1 MVACW
6 TCRLSYHFQVGA
18 AQGQPRRWLAG
29 HAELMERRGKIWWGL
44 RPQTPT
50 FCGCGSLWLL
60 PEMEVLF
67 GPALV
72 PRCPRKIPPKQAPD
86 QALPDREW
94 QIVTNGNAVRNIGGS
109 EALDAVTIP
118 VVAVVDTAI
127 PTVTE
132 GVTHESESEGEE
144 LNVSP
149 DIPLEVKEAAGAL
162 SSSGEVDSVRPP
174 HEPDPVVTGVVPS
187 QPVLIVKPV
196 PPDDKAVTV
205 QGNVA
210 LQSPHEV
217 KTHCSKGSGNNSSKK
232 WSKSSKRRNK

>member
-1 MVACW
+1 MPPVCSS
-6 TCRLSYHFQVGA
+6 CKVF
-18 AQGQPRRWLAG
+18 G
-29 HAELMERRGKIWWGL
+29 HA
-44 RPQTPT
+44 TT
-50 FCGCGSLWLL
+50 
-60 PEMEVLF
+60 
-67 GPALV
+67 
-72 PRCPRKIPPKQAPD
+72 RCPRKIPPKQAPD

-132 GVTHESESEGEE
+132 RVTHESESEGEE